1 MKTYLLDI
9 LNRYSRFSENLDVKT
24 VLCNKSWLIFNDTG
38 HKELYIFQ
46 ENGSLIASVNGNV
59 TNATWQYIPAN
70 KSIIISFKEKSYMLH
85 PAFFD
90 NKIFALQQDGT
101 SEYAFM
107 IDETQSTS
115 FQPKS
120 LTELRTYF
128 ENVERKRIEDEEQ
141 QKRKMLYE
149 QKRREEEQKRQRE
162 LQLERERIQ
171 REEEQKRQR
180 ELQLERERIQKEEDI
195 LEQSKSYEVAKL
207 ICIILYV
214 IFSFVFLAMAIF
226 IIREYEIKT
235 LIGYFLLIA
244 GPFLLS
250 SLIFNILILKIIR
263 KIIIS
268 KANKKL

>member
-9 LNRYSRFSENLDVKT
+9 LNRYNRFSENLDVKT
-24 VLCNKSWLIFNDTG
+24 VLCNKSWLVFNDTG

-46 ENGSLIASVNGNV
+46 ENGSLIASINGNV

-85 PAFFD
+85 PAFLD

-107 IDETQSTS
+107 IDETQSSS

-149 QKRREEEQKRQRE
+149 QKRIEEEQIRQRE

-171 REEEQKRQR
+171 REEER
-180 ELQLERERIQKEEDI
+180 EREEKEKREREILNQSRSYKVIKILVLLIYAILVAGCSIFVAIKSIESEDYGALVMI
-195 LEQSKSYEVAKL
+195 P
-207 ICIILYV
+207 IIILP
-214 IFSFVFLAMAIF
+214 IFYYSCFYSIECVKQ
-226 IIREYEIKT
+226 IILREQRT
-235 LIGYFLLIA
+235 
-244 GPFLLS
+244 LLS
-250 SLIFNILILKIIR
+250 R
-263 KIIIS
+263 KS
-268 KANKKL
+268 G